1 MLATNLILGLFALY
15 GVWHGISRRWG
26 VRTIAPTEWA
36 LINHRN
42 YTVIDLRSTEAFE
55 TAHLDTAI
63 NVPEPTLFERLADI
77 PRDRPILLVDY
88 AGRQSR
94 RVFHQLGRNGFD
106 NHRVLTGGL
115 LKWYRFRRLESRRS
129 YRR

>member
-15 GVWHGISRRWG
+15 GLWYGLSRRWG
-26 VRTIAPTEWA
+26 VRAIAPAEWA
-36 LINHRN
+36 AINHRD
-42 YTVIDLRSTEAFE
+42 YTVIDLRSAEAFE

-63 NVPEPTLFERLADI
+63 NVPEPALSERLADI

-94 RVFHQLGRNGFD
+94 RVFHHLGRKGFD
-106 NHRVLTGGL
+106 NHHILAGGL
-115 LKWYRFRRLESRRS
+115 LKWYRYRRLESRRS